1 MMDKTKHIIISL
13 LVLMWCSPL
22 ESAAK
27 IAVTTK
33 VSGTV
38 DIERAGSSGLSA
50 LKPGTILSDGDRIIT
65 GKNGFTALIYIDD
78 KSMVK
83 ITGNTEVIIKGTRS
97 AGSIAK
103 QVNIDHGT
111 LRAQIHKQRKGDF
124 VIQSSTSVASVKGTD
139 FWMISDPVTGDI
151 LIGLEG
157 LVNLTNLISGESSDV
172 GAGTTG
178 TSTPD
183 GSVETSETNPDNI
196 PVDPDEGGTPTNQI
210 EIELEG
216 PDGEIKTLLIDIQ

>member
-1 MMDKTKHIIISL
+1 MKNYNYSIILLIFIASSL
-13 LVLMWCSPL
+13 LFG
-22 ESAAK
+22 AAK

-33 VSGTV
+33 VMGNV
-38 DIERAGSSGLSA
+38 KIEAEGSSGFSA
-50 LKPGTILSDGDRIIT
+50 LKPGTILSDGDRIMT
-65 GKNGFTALIYIDD
+65 GKNGFAALIYIDD

-83 ITGNTEVIIKGTRS
+83 ITSNTEVIIKGTRS

-111 LRAQIHKQRKGDF
+111 LRAQINKQRKGDF

-139 FWMISDPVTGDI
+139 FWFLSDPVTGDM

-157 LVNLTNLISGESSDV
+157 LINLTNLLSGESSDV

-178 TSTPD
+178 TSLPD
-183 GSVETSETNPDNI
+183 GSVETEDTNPDNI
-196 PVDPDEGGTPTNQI
+196 PDDPGEGEIPGTQI

-216 PDGEIKTLLIDIQ
+216 PNGEIKTILIDIQ

>member
-111 LRAQIHKQRKGDF
+111 LRAQIQKQRKGDF

>member
-1 MMDKTKHIIISL
+1 MNSIKIIMSFSL
-13 LVLMWCSPL
+13 IFLWLSPL

-33 VSGTV
+33 VSGKV
-38 DIERAGSSGLSA
+38 DIEQAGRSGLSA
-50 LKPGTILSDGDRIIT
+50 LKPGTILLDGDRIIT

-111 LRAQIHKQRKGDF
+111 LRALVNKQRKGEF
-124 VIQSSTSVASVKGTD
+124 VVQSSTSVASVKGTD
-139 FWMISDPVTGDI
+139 FWMITDPETGDV

-157 LVNLTNLISGESSDV
+157 LVSLTNLVSGETTDV

-178 TSTPD
+178 TSSTD
-183 GSVETSETNPDNI
+183 GSVETSETNPSDI
-196 PVDPDEGGTPTNQI
+196 PTDPDESGTPINQI

-216 PDGEIKTLLIDIQ
+216 PDGVIKTLMIDIQ

>member
-1 MMDKTKHIIISL
+1 MNSIKIIMSFSL
-13 LVLMWCSPL
+13 IFLWLSPL

-33 VSGTV
+33 VSGKV
-38 DIERAGSSGLSA
+38 DIEQAGRSGLSA
-50 LKPGTILSDGDRIIT
+50 LKPGTILLDGDRIIT

-111 LRAQIHKQRKGDF
+111 LRALVNKQRKGEF
-124 VIQSSTSVASVKGTD
+124 VVQSPTSVASVKGTN
-139 FWMISDPVTGDI
+139 FWMITDPETGDG
-151 LIGLEG
+151 LIVLEG
-157 LVNLTNLISGESSDV
+157 LVSLTNLVSGETTDV

-178 TSTPD
+178 TSSTD
-183 GSVETSETNPDNI
+183 GSVETSETNPSDI
-196 PVDPDEGGTPTNQI
+196 PTDPDESGTPINQI

-216 PDGEIKTLLIDIQ
+216 PDGVVKTLMIDIQ

>member
-1 MMDKTKHIIISL
+1 MSTTKHVFGSL
-13 LVLMWCSPL
+13 LVLLLFSPL
-22 ESAAK
+22 ESADK
-27 IAVTTK
+27 IAVTMK
-33 VSGTV
+33 VYGTV
-38 DIERAGSSGLSA
+38 DIEQSGSSGLSA
-50 LKPGTILSDGDRIIT
+50 LKPGTILSDGDRIMT
-65 GKNGFTALIYIDD
+65 GKNGFAALIYIDD

-83 ITGNTEVIIKGTRS
+83 IMGNTEVIIKGRLS

-103 QVNIDHGT
+103 QVNIDQGT

>member
-1 MMDKTKHIIISL
+1 M
-13 LVLMWCSPL
+13 
-22 ESAAK
+22 
-27 IAVTTK
+27 
-33 VSGTV
+33 
-38 DIERAGSSGLSA
+38 
-50 LKPGTILSDGDRIIT
+50 T
-65 GKNGFTALIYIDD
+65 GKNGFAALIYIDD

-111 LRAQIHKQRKGDF
+111 LRAQINKQRKGDF

-139 FWMISDPVTGDI
+139 FWFLSDPVTGDM

-157 LVNLTNLISGESSDV
+157 LINLTNLLSGESSDV

-178 TSTPD
+178 TSLPD
-183 GSVETSETNPDNI
+183 GSVETEDTNPDNI
-196 PVDPDEGGTPTNQI
+196 PDDPGEGEISGTQI

-216 PDGEIKTLLIDIQ
+216 PNGEIKTILIDIQ

>member
-1 MMDKTKHIIISL
+1 MNTAKHMFIFL
-13 LVLMWCSPL
+13 LVLLLFSPL

-38 DIERAGSSGLSA
+38 DYEQSGSSGFSV

-65 GKNGFTALIYIDD
+65 GKNGFAALIYIDD

-83 ITGNTEVIIKGTRS
+83 ITGNTEIIIKGTRS
-97 AGSIAK
+97 TGSISK
-103 QVNIDHGT
+103 EVNIDRGT
-111 LRAQIHKQRKGDF
+111 LRAQVNKQRKGEF
-124 VIQSSTSVASVKGTD
+124 VVQSSTSVASVKGTD
-139 FWMISDPVTGDI
+139 FWMITDPEMGDI

-157 LVNLTNLISGESSDV
+157 LVNLTNLASGESTDV
-172 GAGTTG
+172 GAGNTG
-178 TSTPD
+178 TSSTD
-183 GSVETSETNPDNI
+183 GTVETSETNPDDI
-196 PVDPDEGGTPTNQI
+196 PSDPDEDDATSNQI
-210 EIELEG
+210 EIEMEG

>member
-1 MMDKTKHIIISL
+1 MNTAKHMFIFL
-13 LVLMWCSPL
+13 LVLLLFSPL

-38 DIERAGSSGLSA
+38 DYEQSGSSGFSV

-65 GKNGFTALIYIDD
+65 GKNGFAALIYIDD

-97 AGSIAK
+97 TGSISK
-103 QVNIDHGT
+103 EVNIDRGT
-111 LRAQIHKQRKGDF
+111 LRAQVNKQRKGEF
-124 VIQSSTSVASVKGTD
+124 VVQSSTSVASVKGTD
-139 FWMISDPVTGDI
+139 FWLITDPETGDI

-157 LVNLTNLISGESSDV
+157 LVNLTNLASGESTDV
-172 GAGTTG
+172 GAGNTG
-178 TSTPD
+178 TSSTD
-183 GSVETSETNPDNI
+183 GTVETSETNPDDI
-196 PVDPDEGGTPTNQI
+196 PSDPDEDDATSNQI
-210 EIELEG
+210 EIEMEG

>member
-1 MMDKTKHIIISL
+1 MSTTKHVFGSL
-13 LVLMWCSPL
+13 LVLLLFSPL
-22 ESAAK
+22 ESADK
-27 IAVTTK
+27 IAVTMK

-38 DIERAGSSGLSA
+38 DIEQSGSSGLSA
-50 LKPGTILSDGDRIIT
+50 LKPGTILSDGDRIMT
-65 GKNGFTALIYIDD
+65 GKNGFAALIYIDD

-83 ITGNTEVIIKGTRS
+83 IMGNTEVIIKGRLS

-139 FWMISDPVTGDI
+139 FWFISDPITGDM

-157 LVNLTNLISGESSDV
+157 LINLTNLISGESSDV

-178 TSTPD
+178 SSLPD
-183 GSVETSETNPDNI
+183 GSVDTEDTNPDNI
-196 PVDPDEGGTPTNQI
+196 PDDPSDDESSGTQI

-216 PDGEIKTLLIDIQ
+216 PDGEIKTILIDIQ

>member
-1 MMDKTKHIIISL
+1 MSTTKHVFGSL
-13 LVLMWCSPL
+13 LVLLLFSPL
-22 ESAAK
+22 ESAVK
-27 IAVTTK
+27 IAVTIK

-38 DIERAGSSGLSA
+38 DIEQSGSSGLSA
-50 LKPGTILSDGDRIIT
+50 LKPGTILSDGDRIMT
-65 GKNGFTALIYIDD
+65 GKNGFAALIYIDD

-83 ITGNTEVIIKGTRS
+83 IMGNTEVIIKGRLS

-111 LRAQIHKQRKGDF
+111 LRAQIQKQRKGDF

>member
-1 MMDKTKHIIISL
+1 MNTAKHMFIFL
-13 LVLMWCSPL
+13 LVLLLFSPL

-38 DIERAGSSGLSA
+38 DYEQSGSSGFSV

-65 GKNGFTALIYIDD
+65 GKNGFAALIYIDD
-78 KSMVK
+78 KSLLK
-83 ITGNTEVIIKGTRS
+83 IKENTEIILKGSRTV
-97 AGSIAK
+97 GSISK
-103 QVNIDHGT
+103 EVNIEFGT
-111 LRAQIHKQRKGDF
+111 LRAILSNQQKGTF
-124 VIQSSTSVASVKGTD
+124 VLKSPTSVASVKGTD
-139 FWMISDPVTGDI
+139 FWMITDPETGDV

-157 LVNLTNLISGESSDV
+157 LVSLTNLVSGETTDV

-178 TSTPD
+178 TSSTD
-183 GSVETSETNPDNI
+183 GSVETSETNPSDI
-196 PVDPDEGGTPTNQI
+196 PTDPDEDDATSNQI
-210 EIELEG
+210 EIEMEG

>member
-1 MMDKTKHIIISL
+1 MSTTKHVFGSL
-13 LVLMWCSPL
+13 LVLLLFSTL
-22 ESAAK
+22 ESADK
-27 IAVTTK
+27 IAVTMK
-33 VSGTV
+33 VYGTV
-38 DIERAGSSGLSA
+38 DIEQSGSSGLSA
-50 LKPGTILSDGDRIIT
+50 LKPGTILSDGDRIMT
-65 GKNGFTALIYIDD
+65 GKNGFAALIYIDD

-83 ITGNTEVIIKGTRS
+83 IMSNTEVIIKGRLS

-111 LRAQIHKQRKGDF
+111 LRAQIQKQRKGDF

>member
-1 MMDKTKHIIISL
+1 MSTTKHVFGSL
-13 LVLMWCSPL
+13 LVLLLFSPL
-22 ESAAK
+22 ESADK
-27 IAVTTK
+27 IAVTMK

-38 DIERAGSSGLSA
+38 DIEQSGSSGLSA
-50 LKPGTILSDGDRIIT
+50 LKPGTILSDGDRIMT
-65 GKNGFTALIYIDD
+65 GKNGFAALIYIDD

-83 ITGNTEVIIKGTRS
+83 IMGNTEVIIKGRLS

-196 PVDPDEGGTPTNQI
+196 PVDPDEGGTPTYQI

>member
-1 MMDKTKHIIISL
+1 MNSIKIIMSFSL
-13 LVLMWCSPL
+13 IFLWLSPL

-33 VSGTV
+33 VSGKV
-38 DIERAGSSGLSA
+38 DIEQAGRSGLSA
-50 LKPGTILSDGDRIIT
+50 LKPGTILLDGDRIIT

-111 LRAQIHKQRKGDF
+111 LRALVNKQRKGEF
-124 VIQSSTSVASVKGTD
+124 VVQSPTSVASVKGTN
-139 FWMISDPVTGDI
+139 FWMITDPETGDG
-151 LIGLEG
+151 LIVLEG
-157 LVNLTNLISGESSDV
+157 LVSLTNLVSGETTDV

-178 TSTPD
+178 TSSTD
-183 GSVETSETNPDNI
+183 GSVETSETNPSDI
-196 PVDPDEGGTPTNQI
+196 PTDPDESGTPINQI

-216 PDGEIKTLLIDIQ
+216 PDGVIKTLMIDIQ

>member
-1 MMDKTKHIIISL
+1 MSTTKHVFGSL
-13 LVLMWCSPL
+13 LVLLLFSPL
-22 ESAAK
+22 ESADK
-27 IAVTTK
+27 IAVTMK

-38 DIERAGSSGLSA
+38 DIEQSGSSGLSA
-50 LKPGTILSDGDRIIT
+50 LKPGTILSDGDRIMT
-65 GKNGFTALIYIDD
+65 GKNGFAALIYIDD

-83 ITGNTEVIIKGTRS
+83 IMGNTEVIIKGRLS

-111 LRAQIHKQRKGDF
+111 LRAQIQKQRKGDF

-196 PVDPDEGGTPTNQI
+196 PLDPDEGGTPSNQI

>member
-1 MMDKTKHIIISL
+1 MSTTKHVFGSL
-13 LVLMWCSPL
+13 LVLLLFSPL
-22 ESAAK
+22 ESADK
-27 IAVTTK
+27 IAVTMK

-38 DIERAGSSGLSA
+38 DIEQSGSSGLSA
-50 LKPGTILSDGDRIIT
+50 LKPGTILSDGDRIMT
-65 GKNGFTALIYIDD
+65 GKNGFAALIYIDD

-83 ITGNTEVIIKGTRS
+83 IMGNTEVIIKGRLS

-103 QVNIDHGT
+103 QVNIDQGT

>member
-1 MMDKTKHIIISL
+1 MSTTKHVFGSL
-13 LVLMWCSPL
+13 LVLLLFSPL
-22 ESAAK
+22 ESADK
-27 IAVTTK
+27 IAVTMK

-38 DIERAGSSGLSA
+38 DIEQSGSSGLSA
-50 LKPGTILSDGDRIIT
+50 LKPGTILSDGDRIMT
-65 GKNGFTALIYIDD
+65 GKNGFAALIYIDD

-83 ITGNTEVIIKGTRS
+83 IMGNTEVIIKGRLS

-111 LRAQIHKQRKGDF
+111 LRALVNKQRKGEF
-124 VIQSSTSVASVKGTD
+124 VVQSSTSVASVKGTD

-196 PVDPDEGGTPTNQI
+196 PLDPDEGGTPSNQI

>member
-1 MMDKTKHIIISL
+1 MSTTKHVFGSL
-13 LVLMWCSPL
+13 LVLLLFSPL
-22 ESAAK
+22 ESADK
-27 IAVTTK
+27 IAVTMK

-38 DIERAGSSGLSA
+38 DIEQSGSSGLSA
-50 LKPGTILSDGDRIIT
+50 LKPGTILSDGDRIMT
-65 GKNGFTALIYIDD
+65 GKNGFAALIYIDD

-83 ITGNTEVIIKGTRS
+83 IMGNTEVIIKGRLS

-111 LRAQIHKQRKGDF
+111 LRAQIQKQRKGDF

>member
-1 MMDKTKHIIISL
+1 MSTTKHMFGSL
-13 LVLMWCSPL
+13 LVLLLFSPL
-22 ESAAK
+22 ESADK
-27 IAVTTK
+27 IAVTMK

-38 DIERAGSSGLSA
+38 DIEQSGSSGLSA
-50 LKPGTILSDGDRIIT
+50 LKPGTILSDGDRIMT
-65 GKNGFTALIYIDD
+65 GKNGFAALIYIDD

-83 ITGNTEVIIKGTRS
+83 IMGNTEVIIKGRLS

-103 QVNIDHGT
+103 QVNIDRGT
-111 LRAQIHKQRKGDF
+111 LRALVNKQRKGEF
-124 VIQSSTSVASVKGTD
+124 VVQSSTSVASVKGTD

>member
-1 MMDKTKHIIISL
+1 MNTAKHMFIFL
-13 LVLMWCSPL
+13 LVLLLFSPL

-38 DIERAGSSGLSA
+38 DYEQSGSSGFSV

-65 GKNGFTALIYIDD
+65 GKNGFAALIYIDD

-83 ITGNTEVIIKGTRS
+83 ITGNTEIIIKGTRS
-97 AGSIAK
+97 TGSISK
-103 QVNIDHGT
+103 KVNIDRGT
-111 LRAQIHKQRKGDF
+111 LRAQVNKQRKGEF
-124 VIQSSTSVASVKGTD
+124 VVQSSTSVASVKGTD
-139 FWMISDPVTGDI
+139 FWMITNPEMGDI

-157 LVNLTNLISGESSDV
+157 LVNLTNLASGESTDV
-172 GAGTTG
+172 GAGNTG
-178 TSTPD
+178 TSSTD
-183 GSVETSETNPDNI
+183 GTVETSETNPDDI
-196 PVDPDEGGTPTNQI
+196 PSDPDEDDATSNQI
-210 EIELEG
+210 EIEMEG

>member
-1 MMDKTKHIIISL
+1 MSTTKHVFGSL
-13 LVLMWCSPL
+13 LVLLLFSTL
-22 ESAAK
+22 ESADK
-27 IAVTTK
+27 IAVTMK
-33 VSGTV
+33 VYGTV
-38 DIERAGSSGLSA
+38 DIEQSGSSGLSA
-50 LKPGTILSDGDRIIT
+50 LKPGTILSDGDRIMT
-65 GKNGFTALIYIDD
+65 GKNGFAALIYIDD

-83 ITGNTEVIIKGTRS
+83 IMGNTEVIIKGRLS

-111 LRAQIHKQRKGDF
+111 LRAQIQKQRKGDF

>member
-1 MMDKTKHIIISL
+1 MSTTKHVFGSL
-13 LVLMWCSPL
+13 LVLLLFSPL
-22 ESAAK
+22 ESADK
-27 IAVTTK
+27 IAVTMK

-38 DIERAGSSGLSA
+38 DIEQSGSSGLSA
-50 LKPGTILSDGDRIIT
+50 LKPGTILSDGDRIMT
-65 GKNGFTALIYIDD
+65 GKNGFAALIYIDD

-83 ITGNTEVIIKGTRS
+83 IMGNTEVIIKGRLS

-111 LRAQIHKQRKGDF
+111 LRAQIQKQRKGDF

-157 LVNLTNLISGESSDV
+157 LVNLTNLISGESSNV

>member
-1 MMDKTKHIIISL
+1 MNTAKHMFIFL
-13 LVLMWCSPL
+13 LVLLLFSPL

-38 DIERAGSSGLSA
+38 DYEQSGSSGFSV

-65 GKNGFTALIYIDD
+65 GKNGFAALIYIDD

-83 ITGNTEVIIKGTRS
+83 ITGNTEIIIKGTRS
-97 AGSIAK
+97 TGSISK
-103 QVNIDHGT
+103 EVNIDRGT
-111 LRAQIHKQRKGDF
+111 LRAQVNKQRKGEF
-124 VIQSSTSVASVKGTD
+124 VVQSSTSVASVKGTD
-139 FWMISDPVTGDI
+139 FWMITNPEMGDI

-157 LVNLTNLISGESSDV
+157 LVNLTNLASGESTDV
-172 GAGTTG
+172 GAGNTG
-178 TSTPD
+178 TSSTD
-183 GSVETSETNPDNI
+183 GTVETSETNPDDI
-196 PVDPDEGGTPTNQI
+196 PSDPDEDDATSNQI
-210 EIELEG
+210 EIEMEG

>member
-1 MMDKTKHIIISL
+1 MSTTKHVFGSL
-13 LVLMWCSPL
+13 LVLLLFSPL
-22 ESAAK
+22 ESADK
-27 IAVTTK
+27 IAVTMK

-38 DIERAGSSGLSA
+38 DIEQSGSSGLSA
-50 LKPGTILSDGDRIIT
+50 LKPGTILSDGDRIMT
-65 GKNGFTALIYIDD
+65 GKNGFAALIYIDD

-83 ITGNTEVIIKGTRS
+83 IMGNTEVIIKGRLS

-111 LRAQIHKQRKGDF
+111 LRALVNKQRKGEF
-124 VIQSSTSVASVKGTD
+124 VVQSSTSVASVKGTD
-139 FWMISDPVTGDI
+139 FWMITDPETGDV

-157 LVNLTNLISGESSDV
+157 LVSLTNLVSGETTDV

-178 TSTPD
+178 TSSTD
-183 GSVETSETNPDNI
+183 GSVETSETNPSDI
-196 PVDPDEGGTPTNQI
+196 PTDPDESGTPINQI

-216 PDGEIKTLLIDIQ
+216 PDGVIKTLMIDIQ

>member
-1 MMDKTKHIIISL
+1 MSTTKHVFGSL
-13 LVLMWCSPL
+13 LVLLLLSPL
-22 ESAAK
+22 ESADK
-27 IAVTTK
+27 IAVSMK

-38 DIERAGSSGLSA
+38 DIEQSGSSGLSA
-50 LKPGTILSDGDRIIT
+50 LKPGTILSDGDRIMT
-65 GKNGFTALIYIDD
+65 GKNGFAALIYIDD

-83 ITGNTEVIIKGTRS
+83 IMGNTEVIIKGRLS

-178 TSTPD
+178 RSTPD